1 MENMMDDMVEKMMNE
16 KMEMVDGMMDGKNE
30 ATNPPRSMPTF
41 IGGCV
46 NHHAV
51 LVFQHFI
58 VREDKGK
65 TFCQGPC
72 LVRGWIFSVWQ
83 TVASSGNC

>member
-1 MENMMDDMVEKMMNE
+1 MDMVDDDD
-16 KMEMVDGMMDGKNE
+16 DGDGDGCGDGWMDGWMDGKNE